1 MRVRNFMCLVCVRVR
16 ACTCACVCV
25 CVCACAH
32 MRRHH
37 MRCDGGGR
45 RARSV
50 GGAAASFE
58 ARQNHP
64 HTTYN
69 PASVLASYHL
79 LPLTQPPCLSP
90 FVSLSRLPLER
101 STHSFYGDSNAIF
114 QQCGRWPGQ
123 GHVEGEGER
132 SGGAAAG
139 TGGAAAGLSQGPS
152 PLLRVSIGDASLRS
166 IICVEYRYLSIYLL
180 ACGQLDV

>member
-1 MRVRNFMCLVCVRVR
+1 MQTHTDTHTDAHCMRVRNFMCLVCVRVR

-79 LPLTQPPCLSP
+79 LHLSHPPPLAFHPLFLSP
-90 FVSLSRLPLER
+90 ASPLREAHTAFMGIVTRYFNNVVGGLGRGMWRGRGKGVGERRLERVGQRRACLKGLLRCCVSRLA
-101 STHSFYGDSNAIF
+101 T
-114 QQCGRWPGQ
+114 
-123 GHVEGEGER
+123 
-132 SGGAAAG
+132 
-139 TGGAAAGLSQGPS
+139 
-152 PLLRVSIGDASLRS
+152 
-166 IICVEYRYLSIYLL
+166 L
-180 ACGQLDV
+180 ACGQSYV

>member
-1 MRVRNFMCLVCVRVR
+1 MYVHVHVHVY
-16 ACTCACVCV
+16 VY
-25 CVCACAH
+25 VCAHVLICVGIICDA
-32 MRRHH
+32 MEAEGEPDQLAARRPVSKPVKIT
-37 MRCDGGGR
+37 RTQPTIQR
-45 RARSV
+45 RSL
-50 GGAAASFE
+50 
-58 ARQNHP
+58 P
-64 HTTYN
+64 HTIN
-69 PASVLASYHL
+69 SPC
-79 LPLTQPPCLSP
+79 PIPPPCLSP

>member
-1 MRVRNFMCLVCVRVR
+1 MRWRRKESQISWRRGGQFRSPSKSP
-16 ACTCACVCV
+16 
-25 CVCACAH
+25 AH
-32 MRRHH
+32 NLQS
-37 MRCDGGGR
+37 
-45 RARSV
+45 SV
-50 GGAAASFE
+50 GPCLIPS
-58 ARQNHP
+58 
-64 HTTYN
+64 T
-69 PASVLASYHL
+69 
-79 LPLTQPPCLSP
+79 PLVPSPPPCLSP